1 VIDMVRRRRL
11 GIVLIADR
19 LIGAIV
25 RPGRAVET
33 FSIVNA
39 DNPAVAV
46 RAELDARGL
55 RPRAARVAIQR
66 NLVTVKPLDLPSTA
80 DSELEEMVRFE
91 VDRHVPFP
99 ADDALVD
106 FTVLPTDGEGRRVL
120 LLAAERRVV
129 DRALQLMAEAKIRAT
144 SVTVAPHDLLSLL
157 SRQRAGQRAIWVHR
171 VGDTADLLVL
181 RGNTLAMSR
190 SILGSDPGNL
200 ASELRRTLGM
210 FRWRECDAIWVSG
223 DDAVHALE
231 SAALAALGTP
241 VTSPPVSPRV
251 RRALGESDGA
261 AWLAAAVAMSS
272 RTPRLNLLPLA
283 LRPRRLSRGQLVKIA
298 LVIVTVGLGLLS
310 LFAQG
315 MRNSRHLARVN
326 AEIRQLDA
334 DVASVERL
342 RREVER
348 GRRLLET
355 VRATDA
361 ANLRLL
367 PVLRELTEL
376 LPADVWLM
384 TLWLDQKGVEMTGQ
398 ASVAS
403 GLIPLVENSPRFER
417 AEFASP
423 VTRGRDKE
431 QFRIKA
437 AWEAAPES
445 APGRT
450 VAPTGKPTSGS
461 PSSDRIPV
469 SPSTPSTPDP
479 DGAPRASR
487 PGGRVPAAPR
497 TETIGTPPLE
507 IPAARRSAP

>member
-1 VIDMVRRRRL
+1 VIDVLKRRRL

-19 LIGAIV
+19 LIGAIP
-25 RPGRAVET
+25 RSGRAVET

-39 DNPAVAV
+39 DNPAAAV
-46 RAELDARGL
+46 RAELDARRL

-66 NLVTVKPLDLPSTA
+66 SLVTVKPLDLPPTV

-106 FTVLPTDGEGRRVL
+106 FTVLPTEGEGRRVL

-129 DRALQLMAEAKIRAT
+129 DRALQLMGEAKIRPA

-157 SRQRAGQRAIWVHR
+157 GRQRAGQRAIWVHR

-181 RGNTLAMSR
+181 RGNALAMSR
-190 SILGSDPGNL
+190 SVLGSDPGSL

-210 FRWRECDAIWVSG
+210 LRWRDCDAIWVSG
-223 DDAVHALE
+223 DDAAHALE
-231 SAALAALGTP
+231 SAALAELGPP
-241 VTSPPVSPRV
+241 VTSPPVSPRA
-251 RRALGESDGA
+251 RRALGDSDGA

-283 LRPRRLSRGQLVKIA
+283 LRPRRLSRGQLMTIA
-298 LVIVTVGLGLLS
+298 LVVVTVGLGLVS

-348 GRRLLET
+348 GRRLLDT
-355 VRATDA
+355 VQATDA
-361 ANLRLL
+361 ANLHLL
-367 PVLRELTEL
+367 PVLRELTDL

-403 GLIPLVENSPRFER
+403 ALIPLVENSPRFER

-437 AWEAAPES
+437 AWEAAPGAATDRTA
-445 APGRT
+445 APS
-450 VAPTGKPTSGS
+450 GKPAPGS
-461 PSSDRIPV
+461 PSSGRPPAAPSAPSIP
-469 SPSTPSTPDP
+469 DL
-479 DGAPRASR
+479 DGAPGPPR
-487 PGGRVPAAPR
+487 PGGRSPAAPR
-497 TETIGTPPLE
+497 AETLGTSPLDV
-507 IPAARRSAP
+507 PVARRSAP